1 MKKNTVHVSVLNKD
15 YEVQGRT
22 IDAYCALEYQKAQA
36 QLQADTMRQSLKKSE
51 SVADDAE
58 NAVSVYES
66 GMKMIKGQLDFIQN
80 MLDLS
85 DADAK
90 KLWNLGSIERQVL
103 VQEILGYAEGKS
115 KEQVEADIQDLK
127 SNLEEQ
133 AEASNESGNKK
144 ATK

>member
-1 MKKNTVHVSVLNKD
+1 MKHTVHVSVLNKD

-22 IDAYCALEYQKAQA
+22 IDAYHALEYQKAQS
-36 QLQADTMRQSLKKSE
+36 QIQADTMRQSLKKSE
-51 SVADDAE
+51 SVADDAQ
-58 NAVSVYES
+58 NAVGVYES

-90 KLWNLGSIERQVL
+90 KLWDLGSIERQVL

>member
-1 MKKNTVHVSVLNKD
+1 MKNTVHVSVLNKN

-85 DADAK
+85 DDDAK

>member
-1 MKKNTVHVSVLNKD
+1 MKHTVHVSVLNKD

-22 IDAYCALEYQKAQA
+22 IDAYHALEYQKAQS

-85 DADAK
+85 DDDAK

>member
-1 MKKNTVHVSVLNKD
+1 MKNTVHVSVLNKD

-22 IDAYCALEYQKAQA
+22 IDAYHALEYQKAQS

-90 KLWNLGSIERQVL
+90 KLWNLDSIERQIL
-103 VQEILGYAEGKS
+103 VQKILGYAEGKS
-115 KEQVEADIQDLK
+115 KEQVEDDIQDLK
-127 SNLEEQ
+127 SSLEDQ
-133 AEASNESGNKK
+133 AEASNKNGNKK

>member
-1 MKKNTVHVSVLNKD
+1 MKNTVHVSVLNKN

-22 IDAYCALEYQKAQA
+22 IDAYCALEYQKAQS
-36 QLQADTMRQSLKKSE
+36 QIQADTMRQSLKKSKNI
-51 SVADDAE
+51 ADDAE

>member
-1 MKKNTVHVSVLNKD
+1 MKHTVHVSVLNKD

-22 IDAYCALEYQKAQA
+22 IDAYHALEYQKAQS

-58 NAVSVYES
+58 SAVSVYES

-85 DADAK
+85 DDDAK

>member
-1 MKKNTVHVSVLNKD
+1 MKHTVHVSVLNKD

-22 IDAYCALEYQKAQA
+22 IDAYHALEYQKAQS
-36 QLQADTMRQSLKKSE
+36 QLQADTMRQSLKKSKN
-51 SVADDAE
+51 VADDAE

-85 DADAK
+85 DDDAK

>member
-1 MKKNTVHVSVLNKD
+1 MKNTVHVSVLNKN

-58 NAVSVYES
+58 NAVRVYES

-85 DADAK
+85 DDDAK

>member
-1 MKKNTVHVSVLNKD
+1 MKHTVHVSVLNKD

-22 IDAYCALEYQKAQA
+22 IDAYHALEYQKAQS
-36 QLQADTMRQSLKKSE
+36 QIQADTMRQSLKKSE
-51 SVADDAE
+51 SVVDDAE

-85 DADAK
+85 DADGK

>member
-1 MKKNTVHVSVLNKD
+1 MKNTVHVSVLNKD

-22 IDAYCALEYQKAQA
+22 IDAYDALEYQKAQA
-36 QLQADTMRQSLKKSE
+36 QLQADTMRQSLKKSKN
-51 SVADDAE
+51 VADDAE

-90 KLWNLGSIERQVL
+90 KLWNLGSIERQII
-103 VQEILGYAEGKS
+103 VQKILGYAEGKS
-115 KEQVEADIQDLK
+115 KEQVEDDIQDLK
-127 SNLEEQ
+127 SSLEDQ
-133 AEASNESGNKK
+133 AEASNKNGNKK

>member
-1 MKKNTVHVSVLNKD
+1 MKHTVHVSVLNKD

-22 IDAYCALEYQKAQA
+22 IDAYHALEYQKAQS
-36 QLQADTMRQSLKKSE
+36 QIQADTMRQSLKKSE
-51 SVADDAE
+51 SVIDDAQ
-58 NAVSVYES
+58 NAVGVYES
-66 GMKMIKGQLDFIQN
+66 GMKMIKGQLDFIHN

-90 KLWNLGSIERQVL
+90 KLWNLGSIECQVL

-115 KEQVEADIQDLK
+115 EEQVEADIQDLK

-133 AEASNESGNKK
+133 TEASNESGNKK

>member
-1 MKKNTVHVSVLNKD
+1 MKHTVHVSVLNKD

-22 IDAYCALEYQKAQA
+22 IDAYHALEYQKAQS

-85 DADAK
+85 DPDAK

>member
-1 MKKNTVHVSVLNKD
+1 MKNTVHVSVLNKN

-85 DADAK
+85 DDDAN

>member
-1 MKKNTVHVSVLNKD
+1 MKNTVHVSVLNKN

-85 DADAK
+85 DDDAK

-103 VQEILGYAEGKS
+103 VQEILGYAEGKA

>member
-1 MKKNTVHVSVLNKD
+1 
-15 YEVQGRT
+15 
-22 IDAYCALEYQKAQA
+22 
-36 QLQADTMRQSLKKSE
+36 MRQSLKKSE
-51 SVADDAE
+51 SVADDAQ
-58 NAVSVYES
+58 NAVGVYES

-85 DADAK
+85 DADGK

-115 KEQVEADIQDLK
+115 KEQVEDDIQDLK
-127 SNLEEQ
+127 SSLEDQ
-133 AEASNESGNKK
+133 AEASNKNGNKK

>member
-1 MKKNTVHVSVLNKD
+1 MKNTVHVSVLNKD
-15 YEVQGRT
+15 CEVQGRT
-22 IDAYCALEYQKAQA
+22 IDAYRALEYQKAQS

-58 NAVSVYES
+58 NAVGVYES

-127 SNLEEQ
+127 SNFEEQ